1 MQENLKLSNRITEL
15 EESKTI
21 AMARLS
27 RDLKKAGKDII
38 SLSLGEP
45 DFVTPTEILE
55 GAKKAIDDGFTFYPP
70 VNGFLD
76 LREAIANKFKT
87 ENDLD
92 YSTDQIVVSN
102 GAKQCLINTF
112 LCTLNPGD
120 EVIIP
125 TPFWVSY
132 LSMAQL
138 SGASVKYIDTTID
151 ADFKIT
157 AEQLENAITS
167 KTKAFVFSSPSNPTG
182 AAYTK
187 EELAELVK
195 VFEKHPQVIIISDEI
210 YEHLNFA
217 FKHGSI
223 ANFSSMKDR
232 TVVINGVSKA
242 YAMTG
247 WRIGYMAAPEHIAKA
262 CQKLQGQ
269 FTSGACSVAQKT
281 ALAALKSDKQL
292 LTRLNTLFKQ
302 RRDNL
307 IEKIKCIDGFKVNKP
322 EGAFYLFPEVSSYFN
337 TQIGDKKISNA
348 NDLCMYLLEDA
359 GVSMIPGD
367 AFGSPNN
374 IRIAYAISEEV
385 INKAIDRVNHSLQKL
400 NSFA

>member
-337 TQIGDKKISNA
+337 AQIGDKKISNA

>member
-120 EVIIP
+120 EVIVP

-337 TQIGDKKISNA
+337 AQIGDKKISNA